1 MGSNIELHNNM
12 LDARW
17 DKNEM
22 LNKQQIGKCG
32 ELLVQYKLLLNRVES
47 AHLTTDSG
55 IDLVAYS
62 PKTKESI
69 TIQVKAN
76 LKAKPGGGRGKLAL
90 DWRVPEDS
98 PADLVALADLS
109 TNRVWL
115 LNMEEISEF
124 AQQHSSGRYHVYM
137 YVDPTVKPSKPKRRV
152 FTYEFEKFL
161 LENRIH
167 HIF

>member
-1 MGSNIELHNNM
+1 M

-32 ELLVQYKLLLNRVES
+32 ELLVQYKLLLNGVES

-62 PKTKESI
+62 LKTKEPI

-76 LKAKPGGGRGKLAL
+76 LKAKPGGGKGKLAL
-90 DWRVPEDS
+90 DWWVPEDS
-98 PADLVALADLS
+98 PAALVALADLS

-124 AQQHSSGRYHVYM
+124 AQQHSSGRYHIYM
-137 YVDPTVKPSKPKRRV
+137 YIDPTVKPSKAKRRV
-152 FTYEFEKFL
+152 FAYEFEKFL
-161 LENRIH
+161 LENRVH